1 MKINIILSLIT
12 VLFLI
17 LNVNLIFGD
26 PLIITRNGGISNEF
40 RSLEIDTLTG
50 FYFNQANHKG
60 KISNDELKI
69 IQNIIDNDAFKQL
82 KPKYLNPLD
91 VTSYRYTISYP
102 SKKTGSSI
110 DVTADYP
117 KFLDSIF
124 TIFEF
129 YSS

>member
-1 MKINIILSLIT
+1 MKFNIILLLVTII
-12 VLFLI
+12 FFI

-26 PLIITRNGGISNEF
+26 PLILTRNGGISNEF

-60 KISNDELKI
+60 KISNEELKI
-69 IQNIIDNDAFKQL
+69 IQNILDNDAFKQL

-91 VTSYRYTISYP
+91 VTSYRYTISLP
-102 SKKTGSSI
+102 SKKSGSSV

-124 TIFEF
+124 SIFEF

>member
-1 MKINIILSLIT
+1 MKLNIVLLLVTLI
-12 VLFLI
+12 LI
-17 LNVNLIFGD
+17 LNVNLIIGD
-26 PLIITRNGGISNEF
+26 PLILTRTGGISNEF

-50 FYFNQANHKG
+50 FYKNQVNHNG

-102 SKKTGSSI
+102 SKKAGSSI

-117 KFLDSIF
+117 KFLDSLF

>member
-1 MKINIILSLIT
+1 MSKYLIIVS

-17 LNVNLIFGD
+17 LNVNLIIGD

-60 KISNDELKI
+60 KISNEELKI